1 MNDTSPHAS
10 MRWPP
15 SSATLARTALVC
27 AVAALVACGDGI
39 GRPIRVAPEGEGG
52 AAGAGGSPIAGDG
65 GDVPPTPFC
74 SFAASWPADLAALEM
89 KLFDTINALRSGNGN
104 GCAQYSFGNDPPL
117 TLAPALRCSARL
129 HAVDM
134 SARSFF

>member
-52 AAGAGGSPIAGDG
+52 AAGAGGSPLNLPQLPSVI
-65 GDVPPTPFC
+65 VPGEP
-74 SFAASWPADLAALEM
+74 
-89 KLFDTINALRSGNGN
+89 N
-104 GCAQYSFGNDPPL
+104 GCALGDPNLQFAAVGHYGNFWVIDVANP
-117 TLAPALRCSARL
+117 
-129 HAVDM
+129 
-134 SARSFF
+134 